1 METIVTRT
9 NHAAAITYERSLR
22 EQVVQVLSTSTLGDT
37 FYVTGEKL
45 RTETLEVLTKAR
57 RECPAFLARALV
69 WARNHGMM
77 RKVPILGLVVLSA
90 GGSATKRL
98 FQQVF
103 PLVILTPD
111 DLREFIRECV
121 LGKIPGRKGL
131 GGMTVP
137 SVRAWL
143 AGISEYHALKYGSSV
158 SKGVTLRDAIRM
170 SHPKPQ
176 SAEIAE
182 TFAWLVRGKS
192 GLGENQDTLP
202 QIRAFEQLKQATTE
216 EEQVRLVRDGKL
228 PFEVVT
234 PVLKPSTAVWSELL
248 MHAPY
253 MNLLRNLVTFTRHG
267 VFKEETHVQHA
278 VSRLTDPQAVRR
290 SKVLPFRFFNAW
302 KMYSEVE
309 GFEPRIADAIRKAC
323 EISFENISSF
333 GERTVCVAPDVS
345 GSMSSAI
352 SNQGTTR
359 YIDVAGIFAGALMK
373 RIEGRG
379 VVLPF
384 EGHVVTSAGLSFR
397 DDVLVTSEKL
407 ARIQGGSTAVGAP
420 IQYLL
425 DRKISVDVFIGITD
439 NVDWCYGDGWSDA
452 SGSFL
457 ELWRRYRKEVNPN
470 AKAFLVTIAPYRD
483 AVAPAGEKGVHFI
496 YGWSD
501 QVLQYISLSLED
513 GTSQTQVI
521 EQMKLPDLQSLA
533 IPRETGH
540 ADLGPDCVK

>member
-9 NHAAAITYERSLR
+9 NHAGATTYERSLR
-22 EQVVQVLSTSTLGDT
+22 EQVVQVLTTSTLGDT

-45 RTETLEVLTKAR
+45 RQETLEVLTQAR

-90 GGSATKRL
+90 GGGATKRL
-98 FQQVF
+98 FEQVF

-111 DLREFIRECV
+111 DLREFIRECIE
-121 LGKIPGRKGL
+121 GTIPGRKGL
-131 GGMTVP
+131 GGMTVL

-143 AGISEYHALKYGSSV
+143 ASISEYHALKYSSAV
-158 SKGVTLRDAIRM
+158 SKDVTLRDAIRM

-182 TFAWLVRGKS
+182 TFAWLVRGKD
-192 GLGENQDTLP
+192 GLGANPDLLP
-202 QIRAFEQLKQATTE
+202 QIRAFEALKRAATE

-228 PFEVVT
+228 PFEVVL
-234 PVLKPSTAVWSELL
+234 PVAKPTTAVWSELL
-248 MHAPY
+248 LHAPY

-267 VFKEETHVQHA
+267 VFKEESHVQHA
-278 VSRLTDPQAVRR
+278 VSRLTDPQAVRHSR
-290 SKVLPFRFFNAW
+290 VLPFRFFNAW

-309 GFEPRIADAIRKAC
+309 GFEPRIADAIRQAC
-323 EISFENISSF
+323 ELSFENISSF

-345 GSMSSAI
+345 GSMSSRV
-352 SNQGTTR
+352 SDKGTTR
-359 YIDVAGIFAGALMK
+359 CVDIAGIFAGALMK

-379 VVLPF
+379 IVLPF
-384 EGHVVTSAGLSFR
+384 EERVITKTSLSFR
-397 DDVLVTSEKL
+397 DDVLVTSGKI
-407 ARIQGGSTAVGAP
+407 ARIGGGGTAVGAP

-425 DRKISVDVFIGITD
+425 DRKIKVDVFIGITD
-439 NVDWCYGDGWSDA
+439 NVDWCYGAGGREVR
-452 SGSFL
+452 GSFL
-457 ELWRRYRKEVNPN
+457 SLWRSYRKEVNPN

-483 AVAPAGEKGVHFI
+483 AVAPSREKGVHFI

-501 QVLQYISLSLED
+501 QVLQYISLSLES
-513 GTSQTQVI
+513 GGSQVQAI
-521 EQMKLPDLQSLA
+521 EQMQLPDLQSLA
-533 IPRETGH
+533 APRETGH
-540 ADLGPDCVK
+540 AEG

>member
-1 METIVTRT
+1 MQTITTRT
-9 NHAAAITYERSLR
+9 NHAGATTYERSLR
-22 EQVVQVLSTSTLGDT
+22 EQVVQVLTTSTLSDT

-45 RTETLEVLTKAR
+45 REETLEVLTKAR

-69 WARNHGMM
+69 YARNHGMM

-90 GGSATKRL
+90 GGAATKRL

-111 DLREFIRECV
+111 DLREFIRECIE
-121 LGKIPGRKGL
+121 GKIPGRKGL

-137 SVRAWL
+137 SVQAWL
-143 AGISEYHALKYGSSV
+143 AGISEYHALKYSSAV

-182 TFAWLVRGKS
+182 TFAWLVRGKR
-192 GLGENQDTLP
+192 GLGENQNMLP
-202 QIRAFEQLKQATTE
+202 QIRAFESLKQATTE

-228 PFEVVT
+228 PFEVVV
-234 PVLKPSTAVWSELL
+234 PVAKPSVAVWSELL
-248 MHAPY
+248 LHAPY

-267 VFKEETHVQHA
+267 VFKEELHVQHA
-278 VSRLTDPQAVRR
+278 VRKLTDPQAVRH

-309 GFEPRIADAIRKAC
+309 GFEPRIADAIRTAC

-333 GERTVCVAPDVS
+333 GGRTVCVAPDVS
-345 GSMSSAI
+345 GSMGREI
-352 SNQGTTR
+352 SEMGTTR
-359 YIDVAGIFAGALMK
+359 HIDVAGIFAGALMK

-379 VVLPF
+379 IVLPF
-384 EGHVVTSAGLSFR
+384 EGHVVTNAGLSFR
-397 DDVLVTSEKL
+397 DDVLVTAEKL
-407 ARIQGGSTAVGAP
+407 ASIGGGSTAVGAP
-420 IQYLL
+420 VQYLL

-439 NVDWCYGDGWSDA
+439 DVDWCYGDGGYSIR
-452 SGSFL
+452 GSFL
-457 ELWRRYRKEVNPN
+457 ELWRSYRKEVNPN

-483 AVAPAGEKGVHFI
+483 AVAPASEKGVHFI

-513 GTSQTQVI
+513 GVNQTQAI
-521 EQMKLPDLQSLA
+521 EQMKLPDVQSLA
-533 IPRETGH
+533 THRETGH
-540 ADLGPDCVK
+540 ADLGLTA